1 MKNMTIAISALAIA
15 SAASAGV
22 LDMQFL
28 GMGAGSDV
36 NLIEGAS
43 SRDIFV
49 GELEH
54 EISNALGG
62 DAALNGIHYT
72 FCVDI
77 TQAVSGSQARE
88 YYTSPIENMPDAPG
102 IAPMGMLKADAIRAL
117 YSSASSTLAGGSLSN
132 DYATAFQL
140 VVYEIV
146 DDFDGS
152 AASLDL
158 SAGHIQA
165 TAVGGGALDA
175 GIMAAITSLTSDLMT
190 ALGNGEGSFGGVIG
204 LANATHQDQ
213 LVYVPTPGALALMG
227 MGGLAATR
235 RRRS

>member
-15 SAASAGV
+15 SAASAAD
-22 LDMQFL
+22 LDLQYL
-28 GMGAGSDV
+28 SMGAGSEV
-36 NLIEGAS
+36 SLMEGAD

-54 EISNALGG
+54 EISNALGANA
-62 DAALNGIHYT
+62 DLNGIHYT
-72 FCVDI
+72 FCADI
-77 TQAVSGSQARE
+77 TQAVSASMARE
-88 YYTSPIENMPDAPG
+88 YCISPIEDMPDAPG
-102 IAPMGMLKADAIRAL
+102 ILPMGMMKADAIRAL

-146 DDFDGS
+146 DDFDGT
-152 AASLDL
+152 AASIDV
-158 SAGHIQA
+158 SAGYIQA
-165 TAVGGGALDA
+165 TATGGGALDA
-175 GIMAAITSLTSDLMT
+175 GILAALASITSDLMT
-190 ALGNGEGSFGGVIG
+190 AIGNGEGSYAGVLG
-204 LANATHQDQ
+204 LSSATHQDQ
-213 LVYVPTPGALALMG
+213 LVFVPTPGALALMG

>member
-22 LDMQFL
+22 LDLQYL
-28 GMGAGSDV
+28 SAGAGLEV
-36 NLIEGAS
+36 NLIEGAD

-54 EISNALGG
+54 EISNAMGA

-77 TQAVSGSQARE
+77 TQVVSGAAAVE
-88 YYTSPIENMPDAPG
+88 YYTSPIEDMPDAPG
-102 IAPMGMLKADAIRAL
+102 IMPMGMVKADAIRAL
-117 YSSASSTLAGGSLSN
+117 YSSASSTLEAGSLS
-132 DYATAFQL
+132 DEYAAAFQL
-140 VVYEIV
+140 VIYEIV
-146 DDFDGS
+146 DDFDGTV
-152 AASLDL
+152 ASIDLD
-158 SAGHIQA
+158 AGYIQA

-175 GIMAAITSLTSDLMT
+175 GILAELSNITSGLMT
-190 ALGNGEGSFGGVIG
+190 ALANGEGSFGGVVG
-204 LANATHQDQ
+204 LANATYQDQ
-213 LVYVPTPGALALMG
+213 LVYVPTPGALALLG
-227 MGGLAATR
+227 IGGLAATR

>member
-22 LDMQFL
+22 LDLQYL
-28 GMGAGSDV
+28 SAGAGLEV
-36 NLIEGAS
+36 NLIEGS
-43 SRDIFV
+43 DSRDIFV

-77 TQAVSGSQARE
+77 TQVVSGASAVE
-88 YYTSPIENMPDAPG
+88 YYTSPIEDMPDAPG
-102 IAPMGMLKADAIRAL
+102 IMPMGMVKADAIRAL
-117 YSSASSTLAGGSLSN
+117 YSSAASTLEGGSLS
-132 DYATAFQL
+132 DEYAAAFQL
-140 VVYEIV
+140 VIYEIV

-158 SAGHIQA
+158 SAGYIQA

-175 GIMAAITSLTSDLMT
+175 GIMAEIATLTSDLMT
-190 ALGNGEGSFGGVIG
+190 ALGNGEGSFGGVVG
-204 LANATHQDQ
+204 LANASFQDQ